1 MKRMIFFLVV
11 VVMFTAC
18 SSVRVFDTD
27 TDPSMNGNVY
37 KTYNFHELQASGDT
51 ISRDF
56 ASRTEILKAA
66 IRNEMNKRGYQ
77 LSTTRPDL
85 LVNIGVVVTE
95 EVQTRQTNWQT
106 DGRPRYMGQRN
117 YTWKS
122 EDIEVGRYR
131 EGTLTLHVVEA
142 AGNRMIWKG
151 SATDVIPKRKDK
163 GPEAIAKAVGKLFEA
178 YPFQAVQ

>member
-1 MKRMIFFLVV
+1 MNRVVSFFM
-11 VVMFTAC
+11 VMVMLTAC

-27 TDPSMNGNVY
+27 TDPNVNGNVY
-37 KTYNFHELQASGDT
+37 KTFNFHELQASGDT

-66 IRNEMNKRGYQ
+66 IRNEMTKRGYQ
-77 LSTTRPDL
+77 YSATRPDL
-85 LVNIGVVVTE
+85 LVNIGVMVKE

-106 DGRPRYMGQRN
+106 DGRPMYMGQRN

-122 EDIEVGRYR
+122 EEIEVGRYR

-151 SATDVIPKRKDK
+151 SATGVIPKRKEK
-163 GPEAIAKAVGKLFEA
+163 GPEAVAEAVGKLFEA
-178 YPFQAVQ
+178 YPFQAAQ